1 MLSYLGHVLN
11 ALNCVQTQSG
21 SSYSRR
27 EGLLSQTQYGEMST
41 GPACR
46 QTPHKLLIMRVDI
59 NILACLMPGSQQTH
73 SVRRACEWGRYR
85 QRGLNDLLIC
95 AGLIWISEPGCWEA
109 LLGRWADCRRSVCVC
124 VCACRSA
131 DGHAWPQKH
140 TLQSCML
147 FQKAKCLHTD
157 QKFSSCECFQC
168 CLLISWHIT
177 VSFWADW

>member
-124 VCACRSA
+124 VCVHVAVLTAMHDHRNTHCRAACYVKRQSA
-131 DGHAWPQKH
+131 FTQTRNSVHV
-140 TLQSCML
+140 SV
-147 FQKAKCLHTD
+147 
-157 QKFSSCECFQC
+157 FSVVC
-168 CLLISWHIT
+168 
-177 VSFWADW
+177 

>member
-1 MLSYLGHVLN
+1 
-11 ALNCVQTQSG
+11 
-21 SSYSRR
+21 
-27 EGLLSQTQYGEMST
+27 MST

-59 NILACLMPGSQQTH
+59 NILACLMQGSQQTH

-95 AGLIWISEPGCWEA
+95 AGLIWISEPGCWAA
-109 LLGRWADCRRSVCVC
+109 LLGRWANCKRSVCVC
-124 VCACRSA
+124 VCRSA
-131 DGHAWPQKH
+131 DDHAWPQKH

-157 QKFSSCECFQC
+157 QKFSSCSECFQC
-168 CLLISWHIT
+168 CLLISWQIT
-177 VSFWADW
+177 VSFELIDKLILLVYRVICMRNSVGRAKLGCKNLYWLRFRRCTEF